1 MFYQMFYTSEMIPGF
16 TKADLARVLEVSRR
30 NNALLQLTGMLIT
43 HEGKFFQV
51 LEGPKRN
58 VEKCFALI
66 GRDKRHRGLA
76 IVSKGYAKQRAF
88 SEWRMAY
95 HDPADLPESVRKT
108 VFSIYKLVPPR
119 SPDRSDDPR
128 TQEQVRKFLAGFDWL
143 RPDVPPD
150 GIPAGSG
157 RQAAP

>member
-1 MFYQMFYTSEMIPGF
+1 
-16 TKADLARVLEVSRR
+16 
-30 NNALLQLTGMLIT
+30 MLIT

-51 LEGPKRN
+51 LEGPKNN

-66 GRDKRHRGLA
+66 GRDKRHRGWA
-76 IVSKGYAKQRAF
+76 IVSKGYAKQRSF

-95 HDPADLPESVRKT
+95 HDPADLPDCVRKT

-143 RPDVPPD
+143 RPDVAPNM
-150 GIPAGSG
+150 GAAESNARPAS
-157 RQAAP
+157 